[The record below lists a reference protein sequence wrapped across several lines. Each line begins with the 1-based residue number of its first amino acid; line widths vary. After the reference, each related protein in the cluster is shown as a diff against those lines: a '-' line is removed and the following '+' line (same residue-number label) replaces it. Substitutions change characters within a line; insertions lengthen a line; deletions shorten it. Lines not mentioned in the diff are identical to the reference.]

1 MWHEEHEEEGSA
13 NHTGSS
19 VGLPTLSLE
28 STSQGSRNLEVLLA
42 TMIEENRRR
51 DEHRDA
57 RMERVLLQ
65 LSETVT
71 ATQAG
76 RSAAPVPAAQNF
88 QVMPDL
94 TKNIQNFTGN
104 ESVAEARE
112 WLENIQSMC
121 TLHHWPEEFALE
133 TVRMHLIQGARD
145 WFLARRRIL
154 DTWTKFPDKF

>member
-1 MWHEEHEEEGSA
+1 MSIDRSLQQQLSRHPSI
-13 NHTGSS
+13 
-19 VGLPTLSLE
+19 GLPTLSLD

-71 ATQAG
+71 ATLAG
-76 RSAAPVPAAQNF
+76 RAAAPVLGAQNF
-88 QVMPDL
+88 KVMPDL

-104 ESVAEARE
+104 EPVAEARE
-112 WLENIQSMC
+112 WL
-121 TLHHWPEEFALE
+121 
-133 TVRMHLIQGARD
+133 
-145 WFLARRRIL
+145 
-154 DTWTKFPDKF
+154 